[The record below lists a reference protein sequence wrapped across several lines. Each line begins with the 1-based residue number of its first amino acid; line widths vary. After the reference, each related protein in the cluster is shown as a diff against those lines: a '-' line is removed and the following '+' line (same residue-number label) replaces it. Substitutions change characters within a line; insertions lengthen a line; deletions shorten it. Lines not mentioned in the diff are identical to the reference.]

1 MADRQANINVNYNIN
16 TQAVQTA
23 EATVKR
29 AQQTTDQ
36 YQKSVGQVGQT
47 WQKTSQQVLSNGQRI
62 ASTIDGQR
70 IQMQQLRAQIE
81 LTRQSDHKRL
91 AQLTADY
98 KTVKSSVDN
107 FNKSLQVQKQQTE
120 TLTQSFNA
128 LSLAIRAGVVGGL
141 IYAVKET
148 IGFQLEMAKLAGKVE
163 GVERAFARLPM
174 STQLLND
181 LRRATHGTVTDLEL
195 MQQALR
201 ANNFEIDLKKLGGL
215 LEFAATRAQQTG
227 QEVDYLVNSIVMGIG
242 MKSILRLDN
251 LGLSATRLKEELGG
265 VSVKAASVAE
275 ITRVVAK
282 VAEESQNKLGG
293 YFETSDTKV
302 AKLNTKWEEFKVSL
316 SRGVGGSWLTT
327 FLTDVLDTWT
337 VQVEAL
343 KQGVSTSEIIIQRL
357 EKERA
362 LTWDN
367 AFAKKELGDNIDE
380 NIKKVQK
387 EIEEVEKNVNA
398 YAAWQ
403 VEIRNLIRQKMAE
416 RSQNINDN
424 GLYDK
429 RTLQLSEQITLLRE
443 QLEIGTASNGLRKND
458 IISETEYLRLLRER
472 INALKIEK
480 EDRENQVSELGL
492 IEEYQDRIAEL
503 EENITKARKSTNAA
517 TREQILIYQKE
528 IDGLQ
533 EKVDKLLGTFNEF
546 GTLEVGIDPKNKT
559 KTTQLVKIGATIES
573 FAVPATTMEKL
584 IKDLNEKFK
593 KNPPK
598 IVAEPGSESQWK
610 EAWDAFINGKDGLP
624 TIIASD
630 IIGDQIKSVMQAE
643 VDAYDTRIKAA
654 ERFYDRQSELAG
666 EKYSEQTEA
675 EKQRQRE
682 LDKIEQDRIKTTDRL
697 RREQAEKEIK
707 ARRISVIVDTA
718 AGIARAF
725 ATAATTPRAI
735 IQAAI
740 VAAYG
745 ASQLA
750 IVNRQR
756 ANFATGVIDLKG
768 PGTETSDSIPAN
780 LSKGESVMTAR
791 ETKNSMGILKAIRAK
806 KLDDKVLEQIKSG
819 RAAIASQAFSDKGII
834 KAIKE
839 NKPPDYIE
847 KHGMLYKVYQKEA
860 NFRKIQRSKAMGG

>member
-1 MADRQANINVNYNIN
+1 
-16 TQAVQTA
+16 
-23 EATVKR
+23 
-29 AQQTTDQ
+29 
-36 YQKSVGQVGQT
+36 
-47 WQKTSQQVLSNGQRI
+47 
-62 ASTIDGQR
+62 
-70 IQMQQLRAQIE
+70 MQQLRAQIE

-98 KTVKSSVDN
+98 KTVKASVDN
-107 FNKSLQVQKQQTE
+107 FNKSLQIQKQQTE

-141 IYAVKET
+141 VYAIKET

-282 VAEESQNKLGG
+282 VAEESQSKLGG
-293 YFETSDTKV
+293 YFETSATKV
-302 AKLNTKWEEFKVSL
+302 AKLSTKWEEFKVSL

-337 VQVEAL
+337 IQVEAL

-362 LTWDN
+362 LTWDLD
-367 AFAKKELGDNIDE
+367 FAKKELGDDIDE

-387 EIEEVEKNVNA
+387 EIEQVEKNVNA

-480 EDRENQVSELGL
+480 EDRENQVSDLGL
-492 IEEYQDRIAEL
+492 IEEYQDRIADL
-503 EENITKARKSTNAA
+503 EESITKARKSTNEA

-533 EKVDKLLGTFNEF
+533 EKIDKLLGTFNDF
-546 GTLEVGIDPKNKT
+546 GNLEVG
-559 KTTQLVKIGATIES
+559 TTELKPGKQLAKIGARIES
-573 FAVPATTMEKL
+573 FAVPAATMEEL
-584 IKDLNEKFK
+584 IKKMNKEFKKKPPKIIPVFIEDEWVNAWEDFLGGEKFK
-593 KNPPK
+593 R
-598 IVAEPGSESQWK
+598 
-610 EAWDAFINGKDGLP
+610 GLSLLPEGP

-654 ERFYDRQSELAG
+654 ERFYDRQAELAG